1 MSTEAAFVPNAV
13 PVLHSSRVQ
22 EVESSASAR
31 GYAAGY
37 AAGARAAQE
46 GVDRLRAS
54 LEEEHAR
61 RAAEQVESIRRTV
74 TLLHEAVRA
83 LAGRTVP
90 VVEAAQDAVLGGALG
105 LAEAIVGL
113 QLTDRAHA
121 AHAALARVT
130 STLEG
135 AVVEVRL
142 HPEDVRLLTEAG
154 VEEPAL
160 VPDATLRRGDAVA
173 ELEHGFLDARIGTA
187 VERARAELAVL
198 VEVAQRSEGAGLDE
212 AAGRRAADARPDAR
226 RVGA

>member
-1 MSTEAAFVPNAV
+1 MSTESAFVPNAV
-13 PVLHSSRVQ
+13 PVLNSSRVR
-22 EVESSASAR
+22 EVEAAASAR

-74 TLLHEAVRA
+74 SLLHEAARA
-83 LAGRTVP
+83 LTERTVP
-90 VVEAAQDAVLGGALG
+90 VVESAQAATLRGALD
-105 LAEAIVGL
+105 LAEAIVDL
-113 QLTDRAHA
+113 QLTDRSRA

-130 STLEG
+130 SSVEA

-142 HPEDVRLLTEAG
+142 HPDDVRLLTEAG
-154 VEEPAL
+154 VQEPAL

-173 ELEHGFLDARIGTA
+173 HLEHGFLDARVGTA
-187 VERARAELAVL
+187 VERARAELTAL
-198 VEVAQRSEGAGLDE
+198 VDAADRPAAPRLDE
-212 AAGRRAADARPDAR
+212 AEGRRQGAQPGAGRAVA
-226 RVGA
+226 